1 MKIKSFAKKAIC
13 VALLAGVSVGANAL
27 TPDHIYDLGPIAAG
41 TTKPFEYDVSTAGD
55 FLDYLKFSVSANG
68 GTVTT
73 LFASDYAPL
82 AVLKFAT
89 VTLVG
94 DPNGI
99 PGSGDEIVLPSF
111 LFSGGDKFKS
121 LNYPL
126 PLATGSYYLS
136 ILGVASGLGPSLP
149 PAFGGPL
156 PAGKYNGSITVLA
169 PPVPEPE
176 SYAMFLAGL
185 GLMGVIVRRRM
196 RSQS

>member
-1 MKIKSFAKKAIC
+1 MKIKLFTKKAIC
-13 VALLAGVSVGANAL
+13 VALLAGASFGANAVV
-27 TPDHIYDLGPIAAG
+27 PDHTYPLGPIAAG
-41 TTKPFEYDVSTAGD
+41 TTKPFEYVVSATGS
-55 FLDYLKFSVSANG
+55 FLDYLTFSLPSNG

-82 AVLKFAT
+82 AVLKFTT
-89 VTLVG
+89 VSLIK
-94 DPNGI
+94 DPNGT
-99 PGSGDEIVLPSF
+99 PGDGDEDPLGSF
-111 LFSGGDKFKS
+111 LFSGTDKFQS
-121 LNYPL
+121 FNYPH
-126 PLATGSYYLS
+126 PLATGTYYLKVDG
-136 ILGVASGLGPSLP
+136 IASGLGPILP
-149 PAFGGPL
+149 PEFGGPL